1 MWATNGKLL
10 GILETKPS
18 VQTGGFFVGDDF
30 TGRLLSGIKMNAACK
45 VIWGLK
51 TGIDQCLL
59 MKNSRS
65 LSKILVGILKKYKK
79 SHTDVERICVA
90 RFWTWKV
97 CEW

>member
-51 TGIDQCLL
+51 MG
-59 MKNSRS
+59 
-65 LSKILVGILKKYKK
+65 SKGFFDAKQSQSIEDVGAK
-79 SHTDVERICVA
+79 
-90 RFWTWKV
+90 F
-97 CEW
+97 